1 MSILSRLRSGKF
13 AVVVFCGPQNSGKS
27 FLANQFIRETL
38 LNNSNFSSENLFKV
52 RDALG
57 KGTKGI
63 MMWNKLVPVGAG
75 V

>member
-1 MSILSRLRSGKF
+1 MLSRLRAGKF
-13 AVVVFCGPQNSGKS
+13 AVVVFCGPQNTGKS

-38 LNNSNFSSENLFKV
+38 PNNSNIQSETLFKV

-63 MMWNKLVPVGAG
+63 LMWNKLVPVGAG